1 MINIKHCGQLALIRS
16 NASAALIPP
25 ASGRDRALEVLGL
38 RAVAYT
44 NGQYHTLPV
53 TKTIPVAYR
62 RPRTQFVTLTADTFA
77 H

>member
-1 MINIKHCGQLALIRS
+1 MINIKHTGQLAFIRS
-16 NASAALIPP
+16 NAATTLQPP

-53 TKTIPVAYR
+53 TRIVPVAYR
-62 RPRTQFVTLTADTFA
+62 RRTQPVALS
-77 H
+77 